1 MNNCLKI
8 FLAVLCVLSLTL
20 AGCGISFATH
30 PTTEAPTEQIPAPT
44 ASQATEP
51 GVPPMTDLGEPETTE
66 PGVPPMT
73 DLGEPDTTDLP
84 YLLKIQR
91 ADQSIFSEP
100 HYDSRLVGVVEAT
113 GTYTITEEVTDDEGI
128 LWGRLKSGLGWV
140 DITDIRAFAE
150 NPSPITANFADNT
163 LLESGNFHLCIADTA
178 EGVTR
183 IAFRATQALTDV
195 ALYEIVFTE
204 TFDKGDLLYSL
215 PLLTPDKPLVA
226 DLLFAG
232 DMSMYG
238 ITFTDS
244 EGNICSYILSVSGR
258 NGTLILSETD
268 S

>member
-20 AGCGISFATH
+20 AGCGINFATH
-30 PTTEAPTEQIPAPT
+30 PTTEAPTEEPTEAPTTEAPT
-44 ASQATEP
+44 AEAKETTPPATTEP
-51 GVPPMTDLGEPETTE
+51 TIVPPMTDLGEPE
-66 PGVPPMT
+66 
-73 DLGEPDTTDLP
+73 TTDLP

-100 HYDSRLVGVVEAT
+100 HYDSRLVGVVEAA
-113 GTYTITEEVTDDEGI
+113 GTYTITEEITDGEGI

-150 NPSPITANFADNT
+150 NPTPITANFADNT

-183 IAFRATQALTDV
+183 VAFRATQALTDV

-232 DMSMYG
+232 DMSMFG
-238 ITFTDS
+238 ISFTDS